1 MFSKVLV
8 CSCLLGF
15 DDRLGL
21 CRQGEGRGDKNMG
34 EGTTPF
40 LACSVLA
47 SVFYSFMQ
55 VLFGGDL
62 VAKSCLTLV
71 TPWTVA
77 CQAPLSMGVPRR
89 LSFPSP
95 GDLPNPGIEPRSPAL
110 QVDSLPTE
118 APGKPKCW

>member
-8 CSCLLGF
+8 CSRLLGF
-15 DDRLGL
+15 GGKLSLG
-21 CRQGEGRGDKNMG
+21 RQGEERGDKNLG
-34 EGTTPF
+34 EGTTLF

-47 SVFYSFMQ
+47 SVFYSFLQ
-55 VLFGGDL
+55 VFFGGDL

-71 TPWTVA
+71 TPWIVA
-77 CQAPLSMGVPRR
+77 CQTPLSMGFPSR

-95 GDLPNPGIEPRSPAL
+95 GNLPNPGIKPRSPAL

>member
-40 LACSVLA
+40 LACSVLD
-47 SVFYSFMQ
+47 SVSMSTEVTFEEKG
-55 VLFGGDL
+55 LEL
-62 VAKSCLTLV
+62 CLLMEEGRN
-71 TPWTVA
+71 
-77 CQAPLSMGVPRR
+77 QARNH
-89 LSFPSP
+89 FFF
-95 GDLPNPGIEPRSPAL
+95 
-110 QVDSLPTE
+110 
-118 APGKPKCW
+118 